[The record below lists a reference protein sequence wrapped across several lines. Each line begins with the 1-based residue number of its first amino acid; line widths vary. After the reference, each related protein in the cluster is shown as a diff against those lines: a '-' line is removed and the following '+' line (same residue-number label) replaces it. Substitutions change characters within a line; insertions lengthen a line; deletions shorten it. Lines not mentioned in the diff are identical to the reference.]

1 VAVPGGLS
9 FAAGCAYFATGL
21 GAEPAYLVHYLP
33 GMLLT
38 GTGVGLSFAGFSSA
52 AVMEL
57 PPARFA
63 TGSAIASCF
72 RQLGAVLGIAVL
84 IAVLGSAPALADFQ
98 TAWTLMATTGTT
110 AALVALTLRRATVQS
125 WTSKSAPSTTP
136 SPAPAQSA
144 ARS

>member
-1 VAVPGGLS
+1 
-9 FAAGCAYFATGL
+9 
-21 GAEPAYLVHYLP
+21 
-33 GMLLT
+33 MLLT

-72 RQLGAVLGIAVL
+72 RQLGAVLGIAGL
-84 IAVLGSAPALADFQ
+84 IAVLGAAPVLSDFQ
-98 TAWTLMATTGTT
+98 TGWTLMAITGTT
-110 AALVALTLRRATVQS
+110 AALVALTLRRATVPA

-136 SPAPAQSA
+136 SPAPARSA